1 MANEETEGQQQ
12 RPAGYI
18 TIPMMVLNGWVG
30 QDERYLKWW
39 MWLRREAAWA
49 DREVCYNRQTV
60 YLQMRQVLVTVNSL
74 VKTWLGRF
82 GGKAR
87 GKVGGKL
94 RGKS

>member
-18 TIPMMVLNGWVG
+18 TVPMVVLNGWVG

-49 DREVCYNRQTV
+49 DREVCHNRQTV
-60 YLQMRQVLVTVNSL
+60 YLQMRQVLVTQPPNGLPTNETGTRNSQL
-74 VKTWLGRF
+74 T
-82 GGKAR
+82 GKA
-87 GKVGGKL
+87 VGRK
-94 RGKS
+94 